1 MLQGV
6 GSLAATLRCHR
17 NHGGMQ
23 PASDVL
29 GWARLGKQRVTGLA
43 SLMLSLHVWGAGNRS
58 ATTVI
63 CTPSCRSLCQ
73 RAGRKVS
80 LALGATQITWS
91 KVVRRQGLRARSG
104 KGKGQARMGL
114 RWVAVAPG
122 GGGAGVVEMLGP
134 GRSQRDRLEPA
145 KTADRDREEW
155 RARES
160 SSAWDGFGY
169 FESSRGQ

>member
-122 GGGAGVVEMLGP
+122 GGGGCGDVGTREVAARPARAGE
-134 GRSQRDRLEPA
+134 DRRPRQGGVA
-145 KTADRDREEW
+145 G
-155 RARES
+155 ARELLGLG
-160 SSAWDGFGY
+160 WLWIL
-169 FESSRGQ
+169 